1 MARWMSPKW
10 LGGRISPPPSLTRMM
25 LAIAPA
31 GQNLLRAVTPHSAHI
46 YSDLKQRFGPDMLD
60 ALSKLKA

>member
-1 MARWMSPKW
+1 
-10 LGGRISPPPSLTRMM
+10 MM

-46 YSDLKQRFGPDMLD
+46 YADLKQRFGPDLLD